1 MAAMELKNIIALIT
15 ILLLGM
21 NQSEYTFQKLLAS
34 DGAAGDLF
42 GNSMSMYSNYLVIGA
57 PASTGLGKA
66 YVFKRNPKGNDY
78 TQTAIL
84 KANDSIPNDLFGD
97 SVSIYGSYIAVG
109 AFLANNTASGS
120 VYVFKRD
127 QQNESWTE
135 TAKLISSN
143 TSVVDYFGR
152 SVAMYGKYIVIGAP
166 SDDTHGAYAGIG
178 SVYIFERNSESNNW
192 TQVAKLFPDLPTDIA
207 MFGDP
212 VAIYKQT
219 VVVGAREDNNHIA
232 NFSGSVYVFDRD
244 PQSNNWTR
252 TAKLYANDAGLFEY
266 FGSSVSVYGDYIV
279 AGAML
284 DAIYDDPYWTSSGAV
299 YIFERDPQSN
309 NWNQTAKFTQDLT
322 QGDSFGTHVAI
333 YNDVF
338 VASDFPG
345 TGQGNVYLYAK
356 NQTNHWEQQTK
367 FVGSLYNGE
376 IIIYDKYVVLGS
388 TRVADNGVASGGA
401 FYTTINVTNHN
412 ISDATNETTHHPSY
426 HPTNA
431 PSANPTITPSMP
443 TFPPSL
449 SPSAHPTVNPSS
461 IPSTNPTTTPLVPT
475 FPPSLPPSVYPT
487 LDPSTS
493 TDAPSILPSLSPTL
507 NPSTIPSDPTI
518 AVEPSYFPTPGPLP
532 THHPLPQMPINTT
545 VFPYSPSQRTT
556 TESMTFPETSMILDP
571 TKKPQNNSMLYIV
584 LIIALSIISLT
595 CIAVVIHYG
604 SNRKLRHII
613 TEFDK
618 NTADT
623 KEETE
628 DKYQLDSSSGD
639 AMADNDDNITVDVT
653 QGRETLASTSP
664 SGNSTMDYN
673 MFNTD
678 ETPIGVRRRMQSDAL
693 DVQYWLQ
700 SVVELPQYYSD
711 FVNSGYESL
720 HFIKEIPNITE
731 LDEMGIKTKAHQKRM
746 FEEIIKLKG
755 EDGGQSKGKKTS
767 MRLEGVPRLGMENR
781 RKEGSKTHD
790 NNNDTIQKDEGN
802 NSTNKIM

>member
-1 MAAMELKNIIALIT
+1 MEMVMKNALALIT
-15 ILLLGM
+15 IIWLGISK
-21 NQSEYTFQKLLAS
+21 SEYTLQKLLAS
-34 DGAAGDLF
+34 DGATQDLF
-42 GNSMSMYSNYLVIGA
+42 GFSMSMHSNYLVVGA
-57 PASTGLGKA
+57 PTFTNSNGMGKA
-66 YVFKRNPKGNDY
+66 YVFKRNTQSNQY
-78 TQTAIL
+78 TQTAKL
-84 KANDSIPNDLFGD
+84 TASDSIPNDLFGE
-97 SVSIYGSYIAVG
+97 SVSIYGRYIAVG
-109 AFLANNTASGS
+109 AYLADSATSGS
-120 VYVFKRD
+120 VYIFKRN

-135 TAKLISSN
+135 TAKLISS
-143 TSVVDYFGR
+143 TPSVVDWFGR
-152 SVAMYGKYIVIGAP
+152 SVAMYGKYVVIGAP
-166 SDDTHGAYAGIG
+166 EDQTHGVGSG
-178 SVYIFERNSESNNW
+178 SVYVFERNSKRNNW
-192 TQVAKLFPDLPTDIA
+192 TQVVKIFPNPPVQQVR
-207 MFGDP
+207 FSHR
-212 VAIYKQT
+212 VAIYNET
-219 VVVGAREDNNHIA
+219 IVVGASEDTNPIA
-232 NFSGSVYVFDRD
+232 GFSGSVYVFERD
-244 PQSNNWTR
+244 SQRNNWTQ
-252 TAKLYANDAGLFEY
+252 TAKLYANDAEPFES
-266 FGSSVSVYGDYIV
+266 FGSSVSIYGDCV
-279 AGAML
+279 LVGAPS
-284 DAIYDDPYWTSSGAV
+284 DGAGAV
-299 YIFERDPQSN
+299 YMFERDPQSN
-309 NWNQTAKFTQDLT
+309 WTQTAKFTQNPLK
-322 QGDSFGTHVAI
+322 QYFGENVAI

-338 VASDFPG
+338 VASD
-345 TGQGNVYLYAK
+345 QGASEANVYLYAK
-356 NQTNHWEQQTK
+356 NQTNNWIQPTE
-367 FVGSLYNGE
+367 FLGNYNGE
-376 IIIYDKYVVLGS
+376 IAIYDKYVVLGS
-388 TRVADNGVASGGA
+388 TRVADNGAASGGA

-412 ISDATNETTHHPSY
+412 ISDATNEPTHHPSY

-461 IPSTNPTTTPLVPT
+461 IPSANPTTTPLMPT

-700 SVVELPQYYSD
+700 SVVKLPQYYSD

-767 MRLEGVPRLGMENR
+767 MRLEGVPRLGMGNR
-781 RKEGSKTHD
+781 RKEGSKTRD
-790 NNNDTIQKDEGN
+790 NYNDTIQKDEGN
-802 NSTNKIM
+802 NSTNKKK

>member
-1 MAAMELKNIIALIT
+1 MEMVMKNALALIT
-15 ILLLGM
+15 IIWLGISK
-21 NQSEYTFQKLLAS
+21 SEYTLQKLLAS
-34 DGAAGDLF
+34 DGATQDLF
-42 GNSMSMYSNYLVIGA
+42 GFSMSMHSNYLVVGA
-57 PASTGLGKA
+57 PTFTNSNGMGKA
-66 YVFKRNPKGNDY
+66 YVFKRNTQSNQY
-78 TQTAIL
+78 TQTAKL
-84 KANDSIPNDLFGD
+84 TASDSIPNDLFGD

-109 AFLANNTASGS
+109 AFLANNAASGS

-388 TRVADNGVASGGA
+388 TAVADNGVSSGGA

-412 ISDATNETTHHPSY
+412 TSDAPSAITTNEPSHHPSY
-426 HPTNA
+426 YPTNTPLA
-431 PSANPTITPSMP
+431 IPSANPTMNPSSIPSNAPTIPPSMG
-443 TFPPSL
+443 TSAPSL
-449 SPSAHPTVNPSS
+449 SPSGHPILNPSSIPSANPSITPSVYPTVNPSS
-461 IPSTNPTTTPLVPT
+461 IPSTAVTMH
-475 FPPSLPPSVYPT
+475 PSVN
-487 LDPSTS
+487 
-493 TDAPSILPSLSPTL
+493 TDAPSFLPSVNPTL
-507 NPSTIPSDPTI
+507 TPSSIPS
-518 AVEPSYFPTPGPLP
+518 A
-532 THHPLPQMPINTT
+532 N
-545 VFPYSPSQRTT
+545 
-556 TESMTFPETSMILDP
+556 
-571 TKKPQNNSMLYIV
+571 
-584 LIIALSIISLT
+584 
-595 CIAVVIHYG
+595 
-604 SNRKLRHII
+604 
-613 TEFDK
+613 
-618 NTADT
+618 
-623 KEETE
+623 
-628 DKYQLDSSSGD
+628 
-639 AMADNDDNITVDVT
+639 
-653 QGRETLASTSP
+653 
-664 SGNSTMDYN
+664 
-673 MFNTD
+673 
-678 ETPIGVRRRMQSDAL
+678 
-693 DVQYWLQ
+693 
-700 SVVELPQYYSD
+700 
-711 FVNSGYESL
+711 
-720 HFIKEIPNITE
+720 
-731 LDEMGIKTKAHQKRM
+731 
-746 FEEIIKLKG
+746 
-755 EDGGQSKGKKTS
+755 
-767 MRLEGVPRLGMENR
+767 
-781 RKEGSKTHD
+781 
-790 NNNDTIQKDEGN
+790 
-802 NSTNKIM
+802 